1 MKTKHT
7 AASTDKLTLAVKT
20 RDVFGKKLRKL
31 RIDGSIPANIF
42 GPDFKSHAVTVNF
55 KEFIP
60 AYKVAKET
68 GIVYLKYDSQEVPV
82 MIKHLQKHP
91 VSDAI
96 LHIDFRK
103 IDLTKKIQTN
113 VPVRVVGISEA
124 VSQKGGVLLTQAEN
138 LLVEALPADIPQ
150 AIEIDIS
157 TVKELGQEIKVADL
171 AKSAKYEIKTPAEH
185 VIVSV
190 VAHKEESTT
199 AETAAVATEVIGEE
213 KAVEGEAP
221 AEDAAPA
228 GKPAETGKKP
238 EAATTPKAE
247 EKKK

>member
-1 MKTKHT
+1 MAKKTVAT
-7 AASTDKLTLAVKT
+7 SDKLTLAVKT
-20 RDVFGKKLRKL
+20 REVFGKKLRKL

-60 AYKVAKET
+60 AYRVAKET
-68 GIVYLKYDSQEVPV
+68 GIIYLKYDSQEVPV

-103 IDLTKKIQTN
+103 IDLTKKIQTE
-113 VPVRVVGISEA
+113 VPVKAIGVSEA
-124 VSQKGGVLLTQAEN
+124 VSQKGGVLLTQTEN
-138 LLVEALPADIPQ
+138 LLIEALPEDIPQ
-150 AIEIDIS
+150 TIEVDIS
-157 TVKELGQEIKVADL
+157 TIKELGQEIKVADL
-171 AKSAKYEIKTPAEH
+171 AKSTKYEVKTPADH

-213 KAVEGEAP
+213 KAVEGETP
-221 AEDAAPA
+221 VE
-228 GKPAETGKKP
+228 G
-238 EAATTPKAE
+238 AATTE
-247 EKKK
+247 NTKKIETSAPASDKSPEGKK